1 MGEQSESLPATPDG
15 DEAIREEI
23 RATLRQRNAEKPE
36 HLRRRRALTDPEKA
50 GITMTL
56 ATQSQYQ

>member
-1 MGEQSESLPATPDG
+1 MGDKSESLRATPDE

-36 HLRRRRALTDPEKA
+36 HSRRKRTLTDPEKA

>member
-1 MGEQSESLPATPDG
+1 MGEQSESVRATPDE
-15 DEAIREEI
+15 DEAIRNEI
-23 RATLRQRNAEKPE
+23 RATLRQRNTEKPE
-36 HLRRRRALTDPEKA
+36 RSRRKRVLTDPEKA